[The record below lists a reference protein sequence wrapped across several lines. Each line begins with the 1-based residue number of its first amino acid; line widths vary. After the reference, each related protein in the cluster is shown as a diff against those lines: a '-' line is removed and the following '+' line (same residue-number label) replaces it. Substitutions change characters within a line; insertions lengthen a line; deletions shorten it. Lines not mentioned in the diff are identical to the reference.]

1 MHKTSDDE
9 SDANESESLYF
20 EELVN
25 LAQVDPLFG
34 VQLVDVTHVPVHQ
47 VETEAHHL
55 SPAERQDVVEAQD
68 RWTARGQAAGRVDA
82 WVGKKKRAPTLS
94 SMCFSLGVR
103 YILFS

>member
-1 MHKTSDDE
+1 MTKKKNHQNCARRLKKK
-9 SDANESESLYF
+9 DANEAEGLYF

-25 LAQVDPLFG
+25 LAQIDPLFR

-68 RWTARGQAAGRVDA
+68 RWTARGQAAGRTYQCV
-82 WVGKKKRAPTLS
+82 
-94 SMCFSLGVR
+94 
-103 YILFS
+103 